1 MNPAIADPGSR
12 LITQRV
18 SDPRTD
24 DALAVTITVI
34 KQTQVAI
41 KPPLVCVRETVMADV
56 AAVKNRESQANVIG
70 RVVLCLH
77 GRDVQALEHENQGER
92 DN

>member
-1 MNPAIADPGSR
+1 
-12 LITQRV
+12 
-18 SDPRTD
+18 
-24 DALAVTITVI
+24 
-34 KQTQVAI
+34 
-41 KPPLVCVRETVMADV
+41 MADV